1 MRASLLIVFGLV
13 ASAGLIA
20 AADNLAR
27 EVRHELLLVRGYT
40 AFDWITYRIDSNKV
54 TLLGAVVRADLK
66 RDAENAV
73 KSIEGV
79 GSVQNN
85 IEVLPASGTD
95 DLIRHG
101 ILQSIDQQMF
111 AYLSQL
117 VKQIHVI
124 VKNGNV
130 TLEGEV
136 SSQAD
141 KDKISVLA
149 KQVQQ
154 VRGVTNNLV
163 IQK

>member
-1 MRASLLIVFGLV
+1 MRALWVIVFGLI
-13 ASAGLIA
+13 ASAGTSA
-20 AADNLAR
+20 AADNLVR

-40 AFDWITYRIDSNKV
+40 AFDWITYRIDGTKV
-54 TLLGAVVRADLK
+54 TLLGAVVNADLK

-73 KSIEGV
+73 KSIAGV
-79 GSVQNN
+79 GGVQND
-85 IEVLPASGTD
+85 IEVLPASATD

-101 ILQSIDQQMF
+101 ILQAIDQQMF
-111 AYLSQL
+111 VYLAQL
-117 VKQIHVI
+117 VKQIHII

-141 KDKISVLA
+141 KDKLTLLA
-149 KQVQQ
+149 KRVQQ

-163 IQK
+163 VQK

>member
-1 MRASLLIVFGLV
+1 MRASLVIVFGLI
-13 ASAGLIA
+13 ASAGSSA
-20 AADNLAR
+20 AADNLVR

-40 AFDWITYRIDSNKV
+40 AFDWLTYRVDGNKV
-54 TLLGAVVRADLK
+54 TLLGAAVRADLK

-73 KSIEGV
+73 KSIGGV
-79 GSVQNN
+79 GSVQND
-85 IEVLPASGTD
+85 IEVLPASATD

-111 AYLSQL
+111 AYLAEL
-117 VKQIHVI
+117 VKQIHII

-141 KDKISVLA
+141 KDKVSALA
-149 KQVQQ
+149 KHVQQ

-163 IQK
+163 VQK